1 MLLFISEQ
9 TPRSIKTLT
18 ITDQSSTSSSFNS
31 GMCLALKISP
41 ASHLQKGLWELP
53 RKWIKVYLCIYVI
66 VTIYWLK
73 LTDIPFVNMF
83 FF

>member
-18 ITDQSSTSSSFNS
+18 IIDQSSTSSSFNS

-53 RKWIKVYLCIYVI
+53 RKWIKVYFSVT

>member
-9 TPRSIKTLT
+9 TPHSIKTLT
-18 ITDQSSTSSSFNS
+18 IIDQSSTSSSFNS

-41 ASHLQKGLWELP
+41 ASHVQKGLWELP
-53 RKWIKVYLCIYVI
+53 RKWIKVYLCIYVT

-83 FF
+83 F

>member
-18 ITDQSSTSSSFNS
+18 IIDQSSTSSSFNS
-31 GMCLALKISP
+31 AMCLALKISP
-41 ASHLQKGLWELP
+41 ASHVQKGLWELP
-53 RKWIKVYLCIYVI
+53 RKWIKVYLCIYVT

-83 FF
+83 F